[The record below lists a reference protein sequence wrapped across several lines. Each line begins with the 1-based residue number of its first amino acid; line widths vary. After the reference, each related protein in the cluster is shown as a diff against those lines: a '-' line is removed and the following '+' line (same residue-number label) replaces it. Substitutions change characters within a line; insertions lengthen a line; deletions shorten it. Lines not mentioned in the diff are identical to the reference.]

1 MISDSFFSFSLQDGF
16 QMFSVAYSLSETS
29 IRFVVFFVL
38 HGEMF
43 EGPVATTRAREATG
57 ALTPLHREVPCEM

>member
-1 MISDSFFSFSLQDGF
+1 
-16 QMFSVAYSLSETS
+16 MFSVAYSLSETT
-29 IRFVVFFVL
+29 IRFVVNL
-38 HGEMF
+38 LLLGEMF